1 MDDSRKVALLLDRA
15 GRHAQTL
22 FYAIAGPNA
31 EEKTFDKTITLF
43 DAKFERK
50 PNLLY
55 ERSLFSAMRQQK
67 SVAQFELRLREKAD
81 VCKFGDAD
89 RVDRVILDQL
99 VPNLCNLVS
108 KSR

>member
-1 MDDSRKVALLLDRA
+1 MMAEKLLFYWTEDRA

-31 EEKTFDKTITLF
+31 DEKTFHETIALF

-67 SVAQFELRLREKAD
+67 RGI
-81 VCKFGDAD
+81 CCP
-89 RVDRVILDQL
+89 I
-99 VPNLCNLVS
+99 
-108 KSR
+108 